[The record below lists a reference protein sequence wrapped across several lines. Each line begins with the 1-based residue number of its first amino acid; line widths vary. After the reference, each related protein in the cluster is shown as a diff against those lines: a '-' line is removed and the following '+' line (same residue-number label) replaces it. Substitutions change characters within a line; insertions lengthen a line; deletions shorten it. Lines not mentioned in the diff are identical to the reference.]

1 MARLTG
7 TVTSAKSGGRVKA
20 ALRHPGG
27 KLPANARA
35 MDVVELAQHRLAPVE
50 ALRGQGL
57 DREEDKCPPNV
68 PPCRQHPW
76 HQFGETHDDEEYK

>member
-1 MARLTG
+1 
-7 TVTSAKSGGRVKA
+7 
-20 ALRHPGG
+20 
-27 KLPANARA
+27 